1 MAAQLEGM
9 VTMVTV
15 NDVRS
20 GVISALNKL
29 YPDMDIYGEEIKQGL
44 EEPCFFVKLFPMSQD
59 RMQGRRYVR
68 YHSFDIHYFPFSQ
81 TDANEEMFE
90 VAEKLLE
97 HMEYI
102 EVAGSICRGTNME
115 HEIVDGILHF
125 KVDYDFHV
133 LRQKKEE
140 PVMKSLGRVCKP

>member
-1 MAAQLEGM
+1 M
-9 VTMVTV
+9 VTI

-20 GVISALNKL
+20 GVISALNRI

-44 EEPCFFVKLFPMSQD
+44 EEPCFFVKLFPVSQD
-59 RMQGRRYVR
+59 QEHGRRYKR
-68 YHSFDIHYFPFSQ
+68 FHSFDIHYFPLSQ

-90 VAEKLLE
+90 VAEKLLD

-102 EVAGSICRGTNME
+102 EVAGSPCRGKNMG

-133 LRQKKEE
+133 LRQKKDE
-140 PVMKSLGRVCKP
+140 PVMKHLEQKGAIK

>member
-1 MAAQLEGM
+1 M
-9 VTMVTV
+9 TMVTV

-20 GVISALNKL
+20 GVISALNRI

-44 EEPCFFVKLFPMSQD
+44 EEPCFFVKLFPFSQD
-59 RMQGRRYVR
+59 REFGRRYKR
-68 YHSFDIHYFPFSQ
+68 FHSFDIHYFPRSE

-90 VAEKLLE
+90 VAEKLLD

-125 KVDYDFHV
+125 KIDYDFHV
-133 LRQKKEE
+133 LRRKKDEPAMKTLDQKGLIK
-140 PVMKSLGRVCKP
+140 